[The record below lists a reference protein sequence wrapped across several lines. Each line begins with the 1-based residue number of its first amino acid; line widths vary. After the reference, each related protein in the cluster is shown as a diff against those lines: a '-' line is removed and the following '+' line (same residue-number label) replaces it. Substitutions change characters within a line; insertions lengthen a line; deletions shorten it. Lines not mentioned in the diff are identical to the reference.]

1 MENIKKKSNVK
12 QIVIGLIA
20 LVIVVVAALAI
31 YNVYGPKTTK
41 GAKAITVQVVD
52 NEGATKTYS
61 SNTDAENLR
70 QALAELDD
78 LTIDGEESEYG
89 LMVDTV
95 NGLKAVYVQDNA
107 YWSFY
112 VNDEYCTVGI
122 DTQPVNDGD
131 RFKIEYTTAQ

>member
-1 MENIKKKSNVK
+1 MENIKKKGNVK

-20 LVIVVVAALAI
+20 LVIVVVAALSI
-31 YNVYGPKTTK
+31 YSVYGPKTTE
-41 GAKAITVQVVD
+41 GAKAITVDVVD

-70 QALAELDD
+70 QALEELDGF
-78 LTIDGEESEYG
+78 TMTGEESEYG
-89 LMVDTV
+89 LMVETV
-95 NGLKAVYVQDNA
+95 NGVKAVYEEDKA

-112 VNDEYCTVGI
+112 VNDEYCTVGT

-131 RFKIEYTTAQ
+131 RFKIEYTMAQ